1 MRILIAEDDLVS
13 RRVLEGSLVKWGYE
27 VLACSDGLEAY
38 QALQREQAPRLA
50 ILDWMMPK
58 MDGVQICRELH
69 QVPHPTSIYII
80 LLTAKG
86 CREDVVAGLQAGADD
101 YITKPFQPEELQ
113 ARVQVGLRIVELQR
127 NL

>member
-38 QALQREQAPRLA
+38 QALQGERAPRLA
-50 ILDWMMPK
+50 ILDWMMPR
-58 MDGVQICRELH
+58 MDGLQVCRKLR

-86 CREDVVAGLQAGADD
+86 RREDVVDGLEAGA
-101 YITKPFQPEELQ
+101 
-113 ARVQVGLRIVELQR
+113 
-127 NL
+127 N